1 VSTFFCVWYYVRMQ
15 NITVHTD
22 GGARGNPG
30 PAGIGVA
37 VYDDAKALMSELAE
51 YIGEATNNVA
61 EYTAIVRA
69 LEHIATL
76 VADSKAVH
84 LTVKLDSELVQRQM
98 NGVYKVKDATL
109 KTYFD
114 KAKQLTNEYAS
125 VTFIHIPRSENKIAD
140 KLANDAMDKA
150 T

>member
-1 VSTFFCVWYYVRMQ
+1 MFLIMQ
-15 NITVHTD
+15 QITIHTD

-37 VYDDAKALMSELAE
+37 FFDAAGTKMAELSE
-51 YIGEATNNVA
+51 YIGIATNNVA

-69 LEHIATL
+69 LEVLPT
-76 VADSKAVH
+76 
-84 LTVKLDSELVQRQM
+84 LTVDAPQVHVAFKLDSQLVERQM

-114 KAKQLTNEYAS
+114 KAKALAQQFKD
-125 VTFIHIPRSENKIAD
+125 VTFMYIPREQNKVAD
-140 KLANDAMDKA
+140 KLANQAMDKGA
-150 T
+150 

>member
-1 VSTFFCVWYYVRMQ
+1 MVSMQ
-15 NITVHTD
+15 HITVHTD

-37 VYDDAKALMSELAE
+37 VFDEAHAPMTELAE
-51 YIGEATNNVA
+51 FIGAATNNVA

-69 LEHIATL
+69 LEHIATI
-76 VADSKAVH
+76 VPDTKAVH

-109 KTYFD
+109 KTYFE
-114 KAKQLTNEYAS
+114 KAKTLTDTYAS
-125 VTFIHIPRSENKIAD
+125 VTFIHVPRSENKVAD
-140 KLANDAMDKA
+140 KLANEAMDNGA
-150 T
+150 

>member
-1 VSTFFCVWYYVRMQ
+1 MQ
-15 NITVHTD
+15 QIMIHTD

-37 VYDDAKALMSELAE
+37 FFDATGVQVAELSE
-51 YIGEATNNVA
+51 YIGIATNNVA

-69 LEHIATL
+69 LEVLPTL
-76 VADSKAVH
+76 IDVTKVNV
-84 LTVKLDSELVQRQM
+84 TFKLDSQLVERQM

-114 KAKQLTNEYAS
+114 KANVLIKQLRE
-125 VTFIHIPRSENKIAD
+125 VTFVYIPREQNKVAD
-140 KLANDAMDKA
+140 KLANQAMDKGA
-150 T
+150 

>member
-1 VSTFFCVWYYVRMQ
+1 MQ
-15 NITVHTD
+15 TITVHTD

-37 VYDDAKALMSELAE
+37 VYDEAGEVMTELAE
-51 YIGEATNNVA
+51 FIGNATNNVA

-69 LEHIATL
+69 LEHIGTM
-76 VADSKAVH
+76 VADTKSVH

-109 KTYFD
+109 KTYFE
-114 KAKQLTNEYAS
+114 KAKALTGEYAS
-125 VTFIHIPRSENKIAD
+125 VTFIHVPRSANKAAD
-140 KLANDAMDKA
+140 ALANKAMDKGA
-150 T
+150 

>member
-1 VSTFFCVWYYVRMQ
+1 MQ

-30 PAGIGVA
+30 PAGIGIA
-37 VYDDAKALMSELAE
+37 VYDDKGALMTELAE
-51 YIGEATNNVA
+51 YIGAATNNVA
-61 EYTAIVRA
+61 EYTGIVRA
-69 LEHIATL
+69 LEHIGTL
-76 VADSKAVH
+76 VSDTKAVH

-114 KAKQLTNEYAS
+114 KAKILTNDYAS
-125 VTFIHIPRSENKIAD
+125 VTFVHVPRSENKAAD
-140 KLANDAMDKA
+140 KLANEAMDNA
-150 T
+150 A

>member
-1 VSTFFCVWYYVRMQ
+1 MSPMQ

-30 PAGIGVA
+30 LSGIGVA
-37 VYDDAKALMSELAE
+37 VFDEKGERMTELAE
-51 YIGEATNNVA
+51 FIGTATNNVA

-69 LEHIATL
+69 LEHIAT
-76 VADSKAVH
+76 VVPDTKAVH

-114 KAKQLTNEYAS
+114 KAKTLTNDYAS
-125 VTFIHIPRSENKIAD
+125 VTFVHMPRSENKSAD
-140 KLANDAMDKA
+140 QLANQAMDKGA
-150 T
+150 

>member
-1 VSTFFCVWYYVRMQ
+1 MFLMQ
-15 NITVHTD
+15 QITIHTD

-37 VYDDAKALMSELAE
+37 FFDAAGTKVAELSE
-51 YIGEATNNVA
+51 YIGIATNNVA

-69 LEHIATL
+69 LEVLPTL
-76 VADSKAVH
+76 VVDRVQAQA
-84 LTVKLDSELVQRQM
+84 TFKLDSQLVERQM

-114 KAKQLTNEYAS
+114 KAKALAQPFGE
-125 VTFIHIPRSENKIAD
+125 VTFTYIPREQNKVAD
-140 KLANDAMDKA
+140 KLANQAMDKGA
-150 T
+150 

>member
-1 VSTFFCVWYYVRMQ
+1 MQ

-30 PAGIGVA
+30 PAGIGIA
-37 VYDDAKALMSELAE
+37 VYDDTSALMSELAE

-69 LEHIATL
+69 LEHVATA
-76 VADSKAVH
+76 VSDSKAVH

-125 VTFIHIPRSENKIAD
+125 VTFIHIPRSENKAAD
-140 KLANDAMDKA
+140 KLANDAMDNA
-150 T
+150 A

>member
-1 VSTFFCVWYYVRMQ
+1 MQ

-30 PAGIGVA
+30 PSGIGVA
-37 VYDDAKALMSELAE
+37 FYDEAGAAMSELAE
-51 YIGEATNNVA
+51 FIGNATNNVA

-69 LEHIATL
+69 LEHLATF
-76 VADSKAVH
+76 VPDTKAVH

-114 KAKQLTNEYAS
+114 KAKTLTNDYAS
-125 VTFIHIPRSENKIAD
+125 VTFIHIPRSSNKVAD
-140 KLANDAMDKA
+140 KLANEAMDKGA
-150 T
+150 